1 MLHIKVQGIT
11 IADLRTSPITE
22 IMALYI
28 KYQSETRDEI
38 LHGMGRVLA
47 LGSDLHAIL
56 EGTIYDYTIGF
67 INRHYTLSVYRT
79 DEYHGQSI
87 SEFTNTMHPLEIVR
101 ITETEEG
108 R

>member
-47 LGSDLHAIL
+47 LGSDLHAVL
-56 EGTIYDYTIGF
+56 EGTEYGYAIQF
-67 INRHYTLSVYRT
+67 INQHYTLSVYNRHADSFEPT
-79 DEYHGQSI
+79 EK
-87 SEFTNTMHPLEIVR
+87 MHPFEIVR

>member
-1 MLHIKVQGIT
+1 MLQIKMQGIT

-56 EGTIYDYTIGF
+56 QGTEWGYAIQF
-67 INRHYTLSVYRT
+67 INQHYTLSVYNRRADSFEPT
-79 DEYHGQSI
+79 E
-87 SEFTNTMHPLEIVR
+87 EMHRFEIIR